1 MLLRGV
7 NGYVIFLLH
16 LSVWQS
22 SVQISEIL
30 ELLGYVFNP
39 FLELFMLGLIFAF
52 LLKQVRRLTNNLKRI
67 FTCMSRFFV
76 LFCPTEFTQ
85 GQTESGTRAAAQKLI
100 KAQGRERALKGVQ
113 LTIMRFCG
121 CTEKKVR
128 WCQQL
133 LKVERESPAMVFFFF
148 VFTA

>member
-1 MLLRGV
+1 MYLLKWPLRVHKLVFCRHPSSCIFVPEHSMLLRGV

-85 GQTESGTRAAAQKLI
+85 GQTPE
-100 KAQGRERALKGVQ
+100 
-113 LTIMRFCG
+113 
-121 CTEKKVR
+121 
-128 WCQQL
+128 QQR
-133 LKVERESPAMVFFFF
+133 KN
-148 VFTA
+148 